1 MKVDVL
7 LWLSFIRGLKFISL
21 CFKLIIIHFYP
32 SKKGNKFKPR
42 IKLNHNKHR
51 KFPPEKN
58 VLISIYPLVWEKYN
72 RTA

>member
-32 SKKGNKFKPR
+32 SKKGNK
-42 IKLNHNKHR
+42 I
-51 KFPPEKN
+51 
-58 VLISIYPLVWEKYN
+58 
-72 RTA
+72 